1 MFRRYPFPL
10 SSLLLL
16 LLLPTVCSLTMKP
29 SRTISTTSSFSTRVE
44 LFFKNPDDLKDRIRF
59 LQSEGIS
66 RFNIVNKDK
75 KDTMDVWINSIR
87 EVYPESNICAHYS
100 LKYNKVPRKGIAEQ
114 RDPFLKDL
122 EEDYCNADEILL
134 ISGSGKKTTQWNTI
148 EALKAVKDIKS
159 TSAESSS
166 KTKPK
171 ISVAYNPYFPSS
183 SDQEEENRRL
193 EEKFATGCVSKIYL
207 QFGTDLNSLKNGIEF
222 CYSKAKEL
230 NYDDISIAGSLF
242 LPTKQLIAQQKFRPW
257 NGVFLS
263 QEFLSGPEHAT
274 AIVSEMIKIYMK
286 NNIELLWEAPGIRTE
301 KDMGMVH
308 DIMERAVGSKDDEII
323 EIASSTLTGDKET
336 LSSSTTGTSN
346 SDIDIS
352 ATKRPKLMINNARSS
367 LEKKNII
374 RSDDPCLLIFG
385 THDVRLQDNKAV
397 EEATRRHK
405 IVLPVFLWTKED
417 SEGMW
422 SARGAI
428 AVCLQDALYSL
439 ETSLQSFDLHLE
451 CRLCTNTDDGPEH
464 GVTEIRD
471 LIDKVGAKAVFWNKE
486 FTPEGRKRGDFRK
499 DFLIKRG
506 VQVYETQSSLLYD
519 PDKIELS
526 SDFDG
531 GHFATLM
538 PFLNNCRKNFGP
550 PPRPTP
556 RVDTFRLLEETSLP
570 TYTDSIST
578 STVNDLNIVKVTG
591 NHKWDEPIRKRF
603 PMSEKAGE

>member
-1 MFRRYPFPL
+1 MFRCYPFPL

-16 LLLPTVCSLTMKP
+16 LVLLPTFCSLTMK
-29 SRTISTTSSFSTRVE
+29 SSCKISATSSFSTRVE
-44 LFFKNPDDLKDRIRF
+44 LFFKNPSDLKDRIRL

-66 RFNIVNKDK
+66 CFNIVNKDK

-114 RDPFLKDL
+114 RDQLLKDL

-166 KTKPK
+166 KSRPK
-171 ISVAYNPYFPSS
+171 ISVAYNPYFPSP

-193 EEKFATGCVSKIYL
+193 EEKLATGCVFKIYL

-222 CYSKAKEL
+222 CYNKVKEE

-242 LPTKQLIAQQKFRPW
+242 LPTKKLIAQQKFRPW

-274 AIVSEMIKIYMK
+274 AIVSEMIKIYIK

-323 EIASSTLTGDKET
+323 EIASSTLIGNEEI
-336 LSSSTTGTSN
+336 LSSS

-352 ATKRPKLMINNARSS
+352 ATKRPKLMVHNARSS

-405 IVLPVFLWTKED
+405 KVLPVFLWTKED
-417 SEGMW
+417 SDGMW
-422 SARGAI
+422 STRGAI

-471 LIDKVGAKAVFWNKE
+471 LINKVGAKAVFWNKE
-486 FTPEGRKRGDFRK
+486 FTPEGRKREAFRT
-499 DFLIKRG
+499 DFLIKSG

-538 PFLNNCRKNFGP
+538 PFLNNCKKNFGP
-550 PPRPTP
+550 PSRPTP
-556 RVDTFRLLEETSLP
+556 HVDTFRLLEEASLP
-570 TYTDSIST
+570 TNTDSKST
-578 STVNDLNIVKVTG
+578 LTVNDLNIVKVTG

>member
-1 MFRRYPFPL
+1 MFRCYLFPL

-16 LLLPTVCSLTMKP
+16 LLPTVWSMTMK
-29 SRTISTTSSFSTRVE
+29 SSCKISTTSSFSTRVE
-44 LFFKNPDDLKDRIRF
+44 LFFKNPSDLKDRIRF
-59 LQSEGIS
+59 LESEEIS
-66 RFNIVNKDK
+66 SFNIVNKDK

-87 EVYPESNICAHYS
+87 EVYPKANICAHYS

-114 RDPFLKDL
+114 RDQLLKDL
-122 EEDYCNADEILL
+122 EEDYSNADEILL

-148 EALKAVKDIKS
+148 EALKAVKETKS
-159 TSAESSS
+159 TTVGTMSRP
-166 KTKPK
+166 T
-171 ISVAYNPYFPSS
+171 ISVAYNPYFPLP

-193 EEKFATGCVSKIYL
+193 EEKLATGCVSKIYL
-207 QFGTDLNSLKNGIEF
+207 QFGTDLNSLKNGIDF
-222 CYSKAKEL
+222 CYNKVKEE
-230 NYDDISIAGSLF
+230 NYDDISITGSLF
-242 LPTKQLIAQQKFRPW
+242 LPTKKLIAQQKFRPW

-263 QEFLSGPEHAT
+263 QEFLSGPEHAS
-274 AIVSEMIKIYMK
+274 AIVSEMIKIYIK
-286 NNIELLWEAPGIRTE
+286 NKVELLWEAPGIRTE
-301 KDMGMVH
+301 KDMGMVY
-308 DIMERAVGSKDDEII
+308 DIMERAVGSKDDEILETIDRPALIGDI
-323 EIASSTLTGDKET
+323 EIVSTSSTA
-336 LSSSTTGTSN
+336 TT
-346 SDIDIS
+346 SDIDIT
-352 ATKRPKLMINNARSS
+352 ATKRPKVMVDNERSS
-367 LEKKNII
+367 LEKKNIG

-405 IVLPVFLWTKED
+405 KVLPVFLWTKED

-422 SARGAI
+422 STRGAI

-451 CRLCTNTDDGPEH
+451 CRLCTNADDRPDQH
-464 GVTEIRD
+464 GVSEIRD
-471 LIDKVGAKAVFWNKE
+471 LINKVGAKAVFWNKE
-486 FTPEGRKRGDFRK
+486 FTPESRTREAFRK
-499 DFLIKRG
+499 DFLIKNG

-538 PFLNNCRKNFGP
+538 PFLNNCKKKFGP
-550 PPRPTP
+550 PSRPTP
-556 RVDTFRLLEETSLP
+556 YVDTFRLLEETSLP
-570 TYTDSIST
+570 TNTGSKSN
-578 STVNDLNIVKVTG
+578 STVSYLNIVKITG